1 MQQTARGTSRRAGH
15 VGIRNSGR
23 KKHTKAERAPMRK
36 VCLFATQ
43 HQFQLDSPMD
53 SAFDARLRELI
64 QEHNIDCILEEATGL
79 PRKSCVE
86 LLADDL
92 KIHWDNIDLSVG
104 DRKKTPD
111 AALSSKYDTL
121 QDLTLHSTREWAWA
135 KKISETVVQS
145 GLVVLGLCHLLSMGE
160 KLRARDFEVEA
171 HLYDPNRIYDW
182 KKMRPRVGPHHA
194 PTE

>member
-1 MQQTARGTSRRAGH
+1 
-15 VGIRNSGR
+15 
-23 KKHTKAERAPMRK
+23 MRK

-53 SAFDARLRELI
+53 SAFHARLRELI
-64 QEHNIDCILEEATGL
+64 QDHNVDCILEEATGL
-79 PRKSCVE
+79 PPKSCVE

-104 DRKKTPD
+104 DRKNTPD
-111 AALSSKYDTL
+111 AALTSKYDTL
-121 QDLTLHSTREWAWA
+121 QDLTLHSTRESAWA

-145 GLVVLGLCHLLSMGE
+145 GLVVVGLCHLLSMGE
-160 KLRARDFEVEA
+160 KLRALDFEVEA

-182 KKMRPRVGPHHA
+182 KKMRPRVA
-194 PTE
+194 PRPASTE

>member
-1 MQQTARGTSRRAGH
+1 
-15 VGIRNSGR
+15 
-23 KKHTKAERAPMRK
+23 MRK

-64 QEHNIDCILEEATGL
+64 QDHNVDCILEEATGL

-92 KIHWDNIDLSVG
+92 KIRWDNIDLSVG

-121 QDLTLHSTREWAWA
+121 QDLTLHSTRECTWA
-135 KKISETVVQS
+135 KGISETVVQS
-145 GLVVLGLCHLLSMGE
+145 GLVVVGLCHLLSMGE

-182 KKMRPRVGPHHA
+182 KKVRPRVGPHHA
-194 PTE
+194 PTG